1 MTARSPDSTEAG
13 RRRPLL
19 LNSALSVV
27 SVIAF
32 VVLFVAPFVVG
43 GIHCAR
49 WRRRSARTREQVAH
63 LHAKMHLQDVQQ
75 TVTGAQLL
83 GVRRVISSSLRATR
97 AVVLW
102 TATETVH
109 KPWFTRACAQ
119 AGDSF
124 AIAGADPSNRSRRCS
139 QRAYRAMAHSV

>member
-27 SVIAF
+27 SVTAF
-32 VVLFVAPFVVG
+32 VALFVVVG
-43 GIHCAR
+43 VHCAR
-49 WRRRSARTREQVAH
+49 WRRRRARTREQVAH
-63 LHAKMHLQDVQQ
+63 LNATMHLQDVSQ
-75 TVTGAQLL
+75 TVTSAQLL
-83 GVRRVISSSLRATR
+83 VVRRVISSSLRCTR

-102 TATETVH
+102 TATGTVNER
-109 KPWFTRACAQ
+109 WFARACTQ

-124 AIAGADPSNRSRRCS
+124 AIAGADPSTARVDVRNVLT
-139 QRAYRAMAHSV
+139 RAMAHSV